1 MDMQFEPMHQLRGI
15 SLPLFRHTIDQAHL
29 AFGRPPP
36 LLNAKVKAAA
46 DVLNA
51 QKGKNIALGFS
62 RPPQALGGNEEEG
75 GRRVEQILHEH
86 NTRLDAAE
94 FKQLMEYL
102 KFQQEHQAARS
113 RFIAQAAISA
123 CIVAVALLLLGLGNG
138 NDTMQKALFGLLG
151 TVLGYWLR

>member
-1 MDMQFEPMHQLRGI
+1 M
-15 SLPLFRHTIDQAHL
+15 PLFRYTINQAHL

-36 LLNAKVKAAA
+36 LADEKVKAAA

-51 QKGKNIALGFS
+51 QKDKNVALGFAH
-62 RPPQALGGNEEEG
+62 PPQALGGDEEEE
-75 GRRVEQILHEH
+75 GRRVERILHEH

-94 FKQLMEYL
+94 FKRLMEYL
-102 KFQQEHQAARS
+102 KLQQEHQAARS

-123 CIVAVALLLLGLGNG
+123 CIVAFALLLLGIGNV

-151 TVLGYWLR
+151 TVIGYWLR